1 MENPFEVI
9 IEKLNNIEN
18 LIKNYRFRDNSNVLQ
33 VGSPEILNLNQAT
46 EYLSLSKSTLY
57 KFTSRREIPHFK
69 KGKKIYF
76 RKNELDDWLTQLRIS
91 TKDEIEQEAVNYL
104 IRNKRI
110 RR

>member
-18 LIKNYRFRDNSNVLQ
+18 LLKSYRLQDNSKVLQ
-33 VGSPEILNLNQAT
+33 VGSVEILNLDQAT

-57 KFTSRREIPHFK
+57 KFTSQREIPHFK

-76 RKNELDDWLTQLRIS
+76 RKKELDDWMTQLRIA
-91 TKDEIEQEAVNYL
+91 TKDEIEQEAINYL
-104 IRNKRI
+104 IKNKR
-110 RR
+110 RRR

>member
-9 IEKLNNIEN
+9 LEKLNNIEN
-18 LIKNYRFRDNSNVLQ
+18 LLKNYRLQDNSKVLQ

-57 KFTSRREIPHFK
+57 KFTSQREIPHFK

-76 RKNELDDWLTQLRIS
+76 RKSELDDWLTQLRIS
-91 TKDEIEQEAVNYL
+91 TKDEIEQEAINYL
-104 IRNKRI
+104 IKNKR
-110 RR
+110 RRR

>member
-18 LIKNYRFRDNSNVLQ
+18 LLKSYRLQDNSKVLQ
-33 VGSPEILNLNQAT
+33 VGSPEILNLDQAT

-57 KFTSRREIPHFK
+57 KFTSQREIPHFK

-76 RKNELDDWLTQLRIS
+76 RKKELDDWLTQLRIA
-91 TKDEIEQEAVNYL
+91 TKDEIEQEAINYL
-104 IRNKRI
+104 IKNKR
-110 RR
+110 RRR

>member
-18 LIKNYRFRDNSNVLQ
+18 LLKSYRLQDNSKVLQ
-33 VGSPEILNLNQAT
+33 VGSPEILNLDQAT

-57 KFTSRREIPHFK
+57 KFTSQREIPHFK

-76 RKNELDDWLTQLRIS
+76 RKKELDDWLTQLRIA
-91 TKDEIEQEAVNYL
+91 TKDEIEQEAINYL
-104 IRNKRI
+104 IRNKR
-110 RR
+110 RRR

>member
-18 LIKNYRFRDNSNVLQ
+18 LLKSYRLQDNSKVLQ
-33 VGSPEILNLNQAT
+33 VGSVEILNLDQAT

-57 KFTSRREIPHFK
+57 KFTSQREIPHFK

-76 RKNELDDWLTQLRIS
+76 RKKELDDWLTQLRIA
-91 TKDEIEQEAVNYL
+91 TKDEIEQEAINYL
-104 IRNKRI
+104 IKNKR
-110 RR
+110 RRR